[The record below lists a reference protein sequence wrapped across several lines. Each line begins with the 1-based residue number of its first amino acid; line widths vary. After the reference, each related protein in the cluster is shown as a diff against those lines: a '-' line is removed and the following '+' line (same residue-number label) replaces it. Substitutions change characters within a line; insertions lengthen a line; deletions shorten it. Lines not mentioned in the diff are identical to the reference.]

1 MKNLN
6 GYINVNNLE
15 DLIGNVIKSVLL
27 NETNTSI
34 LFRTNNESFCYSTDR
49 GWIEDIAN
57 VSSILDKEIIKVV
70 VQPRP
75 EEKTLEN
82 IDVICFELISP
93 EGTCVIEFRSIDGGF
108 LKSNSLWNK
117 SHFIFSLSSED
128 RLSKLRNNH
137 AR

>member
-34 LFRTNNESFCYSTDR
+34 LFRTNNESCCYSTDR

-57 VSSILDKEIIKVV
+57 VSSILGKEITKVV

-82 IDVICFELISP
+82 VDVIYFELISP

-108 LKSNSLWNK
+108 LKSNSLWNRYDFK
-117 SHFIFSLSSED
+117 REVKGKIDE
-128 RLSKLRNNH
+128 
-137 AR
+137 